1 MLLITK
7 FYIPPA
13 RPKLVSRPH
22 LIERLN
28 AGLHGKLVLV
38 SAPAGFG
45 KTTLLGEWARQVKT
59 PVAWLSLEKG
69 DDDPERFLTY
79 IVGALQTVHEN
90 VGEDALQMSHLPQPL
105 PAMPEARDE
114 LDRIETIL
122 TSLVNELAAIPTAL
136 VLVLDD
142 YHVIQDQ
149 LIHYGL
155 TFLLDHLPPQMHI
168 VIAGRVTPALPLARW
183 RARGQLAELQAD
195 DLRFRPDEAA
205 VFLTETMDL
214 NLSPGDIERLQMRTE
229 GWVAGL
235 QMAALTSRGTAW
247 SDLSGDHRYIMDY
260 LIQEVLDQQPQAIQS
275 FLLQTAILERLSG
288 SLCSAVTGND
298 QSQKML
304 QTLERRNLFIIPLDN
319 RRHWYRY
326 HHLFSELLRHH
337 LEQQARP
344 RTIASLHRR
353 AAVWYE
359 QNALVPD
366 AINHALAA
374 RDFELAARLIEAH
387 AETMLQR
394 GEIATLF
401 NWLDTLPPEMVRD
414 RPFLCVVKAWALLIR
429 SQFTDAERCARDAE
443 SAADL
448 SARIRGHI
456 NAIRATVA
464 INLGDSTR
472 AIALSQQA
480 LENLPPDEVL
490 LKGVI
495 ALNLGDSYVSL
506 NNVPA
511 AQQAFSEAI
520 AINKQDGNIF
530 VTLASMGGLG
540 ALYAGQGDLH
550 QAAKAYRQAIQLG
563 TERGQRGMP
572 VPMTGT
578 SYTLLAWPLYH
589 WNDLDGALDCALNGV
604 ECCRRWGH
612 FRSLTNSYRTL
623 AYVQQARGAA
633 AAARDAVEKA
643 RHVVETKMAVA
654 WPVTTPD
661 SRDQIAWA
669 VRQLEALQ
677 AHLWLVQGDVDA
689 VARWAEERQLQND
702 EEHPYLVLPRLYL
715 AQNRPDEASRLLTRL
730 LPQAESNNRV
740 NSMLSQLALQVRA
753 FYDQGN
759 TTNAIETLE
768 RALFLAER
776 GGYIRIFLDQGT
788 PMEKLLR
795 RAAARGVAP
804 AYVKKMLAAFERD
817 HQLPVADR
825 FAVPLIEPLSERELE
840 VLHLIAAGLSNP
852 AIADTLVV
860 SVNTVKTHV
869 KRLYGK
875 LGVNSRLQAVERA
888 RELDL
893 L

>member
-7 FYIPPA
+7 LYIPPA

-28 AGLHGKLVLV
+28 AGLHGKLTLV

-45 KTTLLGEWARQVKT
+45 KTTLLSEWARQVET

-79 IVGALQTVHEN
+79 IIGALQTVHEN
-90 VGEDALQMSHLPQPL
+90 VGEGALQMGRMPQPPSAT
-105 PAMPEARDE
+105 PAARDE
-114 LDRIETIL
+114 LERIETVL
-122 TSLVNELAAIPTAL
+122 TSLINEIAAIPTAL

-168 VIAGRVTPALPLARW
+168 VVAGRVTPALPLARW

-195 DLRFRPDEAA
+195 DLRFGPDEAA
-205 VFLTETMDL
+205 MFLTETMDL
-214 NLSPGDIERLQMRTE
+214 NLSPGDIERLETRTE

-235 QMAALTSRGTAW
+235 QMAALALQGTALP
-247 SDLSGDHRYIMDY
+247 DLSGDARYIMDY
-260 LIQEVLDQQPQAIQS
+260 LIQEVLDQQPQAVQS

-298 QSQKML
+298 QSQTML
-304 QTLERRNLFIIPLDN
+304 QTLERRNLFIVPLDN
-319 RRHWYRY
+319 RRRWYRY
-326 HHLFSELLRHH
+326 HHLFSELLRRR
-337 LEQQARP
+337 LEQQTHP
-344 RTIASLHRR
+344 HTIASLHRR

-359 QNALVPD
+359 HNALVPD

-374 RDFELAARLIEAH
+374 QDFELAVRLIEAH

-394 GEIATLF
+394 SEIATLF
-401 NWLDTLPPEMVRD
+401 NWLDALPPEVVRD
-414 RPFLCVVKAWALLIR
+414 QPFLCVVRAWALLIR
-429 SQFTDAERCARDAE
+429 AQFADAERCARDAE
-443 SAADL
+443 SAPDL
-448 SARIRGHI
+448 SPRILGHI
-456 NAIRATVA
+456 NAIRSTVA
-464 INLGDSTR
+464 SNLGDTAR
-472 AIALSQQA
+472 TIALARQA

-495 ALNLGDSYVSL
+495 ALNLGDSFASI

-511 AQQAFSEAI
+511 AQQAYSEAI
-520 AINKQDGNIF
+520 AINKQDGSI
-530 VTLASMGGLG
+530 VITLTAMSGLG
-540 ALYAGQGDLH
+540 ALYAGQGDLY
-550 QAAKAYRQAIQLG
+550 QAAEIYRQAIQLG
-563 TERGQRGMP
+563 TERGQRRMP
-572 VPMTGT
+572 VPMTGNA
-578 SYTLLAWPLYH
+578 YTYLVWPLYH
-589 WNDLDGALDCALNGV
+589 WNDLDAALNCALNAV

-623 AYVQQARGAA
+623 AYVQQAIGAA
-633 AAARDAVEKA
+633 TAACDAVETA
-643 RHVVETKMAVA
+643 RHIVETKMAVA
-654 WPVTTPD
+654 WPVTTPTG
-661 SRDQIAWA
+661 RDQLAWEA
-669 VRQLEALQ
+669 RQLEALQ
-677 AHLWLVQGDVDA
+677 AHLWLAQGDVDA

-702 EEHPYLVLPRLYL
+702 EEHPYLILPRLYL

-730 LPQAESNNRV
+730 LQQAESNNWV
-740 NSMLSQLALQVRA
+740 DSMLSRLALQVRA

-759 TTNAIETLE
+759 TASAMETLK
-768 RALFLAER
+768 RALSLAER
-776 GGYIRIFLDQGT
+776 GGYIRIFLDQGA

-795 RAAARGVAP
+795 QAAARGA
-804 AYVKKMLAAFERD
+804 ALDYVKKLLAAFERN
-817 HQLPVADR
+817 HQPPVAER
-825 FAVPLIEPLSERELE
+825 LAAPLIESLSERELE

-875 LGVNSRLQAVERA
+875 LGVNSRLRAVERA